1 MAKPSS
7 KGVDGEIRV
16 ALDIATLNRAEYH
29 AVHNVTVMVEDGSTQ
44 IDHVVISKYGIF
56 VVETKN
62 YTGWIFGRERE
73 PKWSRSANGQT
84 NSFQNPI
91 RQNVRHIKSLA
102 KLLGVEEYLFHSVIA
117 FCGDSE
123 FKTPMPAN
131 VLTAGYADYIRSKRI
146 TLFSESEAS
155 TLADKLKS
163 SMLERGE
170 ETDRKHLESL
180 RQRHAN
186 KEAFNAATTDIGLK
200 GAKGKRSTVFRPHL
214 PAAVHDRTTDQRGI
228 GMPAKKQHRPS
239 DLHIRSLAASTVLV
253 LALLFATNS
262 FISGMGNLVSNMS
275 TQHQVPTSLDM
286 NQRGMNSTTSE
297 RQTPRSNVSL
307 TPVLENRPAA
317 PDNSDT
323 AKEDAWE
330 RWHSPPPECENLT
343 DRNMVECGN
352 KHIRARQE
360 FERLYARGKVR

>member
-16 ALDIATLNRAEYH
+16 ALDIATLDRAEYH
-29 AVHNVTVMVEDGSTQ
+29 AVHNVTVMVDDGSTQ

-102 KLLGVEEYLFHSVIA
+102 ELLGVEEYLFHSVIA

-131 VLTAGYADYIRSKRI
+131 VLTTGYADYILSKRI
-146 TLFSESEAS
+146 ALFSESETS

-186 KEAFNAATTDIGLK
+186 KEAFNSTISDMRLQ
-200 GAKGKRSTVFRPHL
+200 GAKGKRTTTFRPRL
-214 PAAVHDRTTDQRGI
+214 LAAERDRTAERRGF
-228 GMPAKKQHRPS
+228 GVPAKKQHRPS
-239 DLHIRSLAASTVLV
+239 DLLKKSLAAATVLV
-253 LALLFATNS
+253 LVLLFAANS
-262 FISGMGNLVSNMS
+262 FISGTGNLVSNMVPR
-275 TQHQVPTSLDM
+275 HQVPTSLDM
-286 NQRGMNSTTSE
+286 PERGMDSASAE
-297 RQTPRSNVSL
+297 RQPPRSNASL
-307 TPVLENRPAA
+307 A
-317 PDNSDT
+317 PILGDSSAVPRNSVKD
-323 AKEDAWE
+323 KEEAWG
-330 RWHSPPPECENLT
+330 RWHSPPPGCENLT

-352 KHIRARQE
+352 KYIRARQE
-360 FERLYARGKVR
+360 FERLFARGKVR

>member
-1 MAKPSS
+1 MVKPSS

-29 AVHNVTVMVEDGSTQ
+29 AVHNVTVMVDDGTTQ

-73 PKWSRSANGQT
+73 SKWTRSANGQS

-91 RQNVRHIKSLA
+91 RQNVRHIKSLSE
-102 KLLGVEEYLFHSVIA
+102 LLGVEEYLFHSVIA

-123 FKTPMPAN
+123 FKTSMPAN
-131 VLTAGYADYIRSKRI
+131 VLTTGYADYIRSKRI
-146 TLFSESEAS
+146 ALFSEAEAS

-163 SMLERGE
+163 SMLDRGE

-186 KEAFNAATTDIGLK
+186 KEAFNATTSDMGLQ
-200 GAKGKRSTVFRPHL
+200 GTKGKRARTFRSRL
-214 PAAVHDRTTDQRGI
+214 PAAVSVRTAERI
-228 GMPAKKQHRPS
+228 GLGVPSKKQQRPS
-239 DLHIRSLAASTVLV
+239 DRLNKSLAAATVLV
-253 LALLFATNS
+253 VVLIFATNN

-275 TQHQVPTSLDM
+275 THHQATASMVMPE
-286 NQRGMNSTTSE
+286 RGMDSTTSE
-297 RQTPRSNVSL
+297 RQPPRSNASL
-307 TPVLENRPAA
+307 TPVLANVPAV
-317 PDNSDT
+317 PHNSDT
-323 AKEDAWE
+323 AMEDAWG
-330 RWHSPPPECENLT
+330 RWHTLPPGCENLT